1 MKKILPIIILIL
13 LTNTVTFAQPA
24 TTDTLTREQFI
35 HSQTVKSDTLNQ
47 MALQLAVPGASAK
60 DLNEA
65 ISLIMKGL
73 HTYSRFR
80 DSTGL
85 RETFDHLAF
94 VYHLQKKYVQAKWFY
109 IQSNS
114 LAREM
119 RDTANIIHSLIALSS
134 VKSDIK
140 DFEMANKDLTEALSL
155 AKTQPGIDPEI
166 EVQNRIAAYYTEREI
181 PKKIAA
187 ALSRIAFL
195 KDSVAKKNAPVIT
208 VDTLVKKQPEITK
221 PKPTP
226 TQGSANSNLI
236 ITVIIIAILVLL
248 LFMFLV
254 RGGRK
259 NGE

>member
-1 MKKILPIIILIL
+1 MIKTFPIL
-13 LTNTVTFAQPA
+13 LLMLISTGLFAQQA
-24 TTDTLTREQFI
+24 TTDTLTREQYVKAF
-35 HSQTVKSDTLNQ
+35 TVKSDSLNQ
-47 MALQLAVPGASAK
+47 TALKLAVPGASAK

-119 RDTANIIHSLIALSS
+119 RDTANIIHSLISLSS

-140 DFEMANKDLTEALSL
+140 DFEMANKDLSEALNL
-155 AKTQPGIDPEI
+155 AKTQPGIDAEI
-166 EVQNRIAAYYTEREI
+166 EVQNRIAAYYNEREI

-208 VDTLVKKQPEITK
+208 DTIVKKLPEITK
-221 PKPTP
+221 PKSVP

-236 ITVIIIAILVLL
+236 ITVIIIAILLLL
-248 LFMFLV
+248 LFMFLIK
-254 RGGRK
+254 GGRK

>member
-1 MKKILPIIILIL
+1 MGI
-13 LTNTVTFAQPA
+13 FAHPG
-24 TTDTLTREQFI
+24 TTDSLTREQFI

-65 ISLIMKGL
+65 INLIMKGL

-134 VKSDIK
+134 VKADIK
-140 DFEMANKDLTEALSL
+140 DFEMANKDLNEALSL

-195 KDSVAKKNAPVIT
+195 KDSVAKKNAPIIADTVI
-208 VDTLVKKQPEITK
+208 KKQPEVTK
-221 PKPTP
+221 PKPAP

-236 ITVIIIAILVLL
+236 ITVIIITILILL
-248 LFMFLV
+248 LFMFLI

-259 NGE
+259 TGE

>member
-1 MKKILPIIILIL
+1 MFLML
-13 LTNTVTFAQPA
+13 LLSVSVSAQSE
-24 TTDTLTREQFI
+24 TKDTLTREQFI
-35 HSQTVKSDTLNQ
+35 KSQTVKSDTLNQ
-47 MALQLAVPGASAK
+47 MALKLAVPGASAK

-65 ISLIMKGL
+65 ITLIMEGL

-80 DSTGL
+80 DSIGL
-85 RETFDHLAF
+85 RETFDHLAL

-134 VKSDIK
+134 VKADIK
-140 DFEMANKDLTEALSL
+140 DFEMGNRDLSEALTLS
-155 AKTQPGIDPEI
+155 KTQTGIDAEI
-166 EVQNRIAAYYTEREI
+166 EVQNAIAAYYTKREM
-181 PKKIAA
+181 PDKISK

-195 KDSVAKKNAPVIT
+195 QDSVAKKNAPLT
-208 VDTLVKKQPEITK
+208 ADTATVKKQPEIIK
-221 PKPTP
+221 PKAEP

-236 ITVIIIAILVLL
+236 ITIVVIAVLILL

-254 RGGRK
+254 KGRRK
-259 NGE
+259 SGE